1 MTASGRRERP
11 RVFFAWPTLLIA
23 GVVLWAA
30 ATTEIDLARVA
41 SAGPRLSDFLD
52 RMFPP
57 DLSVWREVRNGMAET
72 IRIAVI
78 GTVGC
83 VVLSAVLGFLAA
95 ERVSPKFVAMPVR
108 MLLAFLRAIPLI
120 LVAMLM
126 VSAVGLGPLPGILAI
141 TLHGAGMLGKYYAEA
156 IDDVDAAPSLALESA
171 GANRMQSLLFAVW
184 PQMAPVIL
192 RDTIFRFELN
202 LRESLILGV
211 VGAGGIGFYIQTY
224 VRAFQYQKAA
234 TVALVVLATVV
245 VIEAINALV
254 RRRAA

>member
-1 MTASGRRERP
+1 MNGARRRERP
-11 RVFFAWPTLLIA
+11 RSYFAWPTLLIA
-23 GVVLWAA
+23 GAVLWAA
-30 ATTEIDLARVA
+30 ATTEIDIARLI
-41 SAGPRLSDFLD
+41 SAGPRLQDFLD
-52 RMFPP
+52 RMVPP
-57 DLSVWREVRNGMAET
+57 DFSVWREVRDGMSET
-72 IRIAVI
+72 LRIAVI

-83 VVLSAVLGFLAA
+83 VILSAVLGFCAA
-95 ERVSPKFVAMPVR
+95 ERVSPKFIAMPVR
-108 MLLAFLRAIPLI
+108 MILAILRGIPLI

-141 TLHGAGMLGKYYAEA
+141 ALHGAGMLGKYYAEA
-156 IDDVDAAPSLALESA
+156 IDDIDPTPSLALESA
-171 GANRMQSLLFAVW
+171 GANRIQSLLFAAW

-234 TVALVVLATVV
+234 TVALAVLGTVM
-245 VIEAINALV
+245 VIEAVNAVV